1 MTKDQQDYY
10 NIPIKYRRMENLHI
24 VFWIFKD
31 IGWCMGFT
39 LLGITMIVP
48 TLIIS
53 IIIAWRTRQIVSEL
67 CHNIAITVWISA
79 NSFWMCTEFFKVDH
93 VPIGYGLTVK
103 HLAMIPFLIGMF
115 ILGYGFT
122 VKHLAMIPFL
132 IGMLILAYY
141 YIWYKPRHKGIL

>member
-48 TLIIS
+48 TLLIS
-53 IIIAWRTRQIVSEL
+53 IIIAWRTRTIVSEL

-79 NSFWMCTEFFKVDH
+79 NSFWMCTEFFGVDH
-93 VPIGYGLTVK
+93 LIVYGNITMK
-103 HLAMIPFLIGMF
+103 HLAMIPFVTGIL
-115 ILGYGFT
+115 ILGYYY
-122 VKHLAMIPFL
+122 L
-132 IGMLILAYY
+132 IH
-141 YIWYKPRHKGIL
+141 KPSHKEENSTL

>member
-1 MTKDQQDYY
+1 MNQDQQDYY

-48 TLIIS
+48 TLLIS
-53 IIIAWRTRQIVSEL
+53 IIIAWRTRTIVSEL
-67 CHNIAITVWISA
+67 CHNLAITVWISA
-79 NSFWMCTEFFKVDH
+79 NSFWMCTEFFGVDH
-93 VPIGYGLTVK
+93 VEI
-103 HLAMIPFLIGMF
+103 
-115 ILGYGFT
+115 GYGFT

>member
-48 TLIIS
+48 TLLIS

-79 NSFWMCTEFFKVDH
+79 NSFWMCTEFFGVDH
-93 VPIGYGLTVK
+93 ISIG
-103 HLAMIPFLIGMF
+103 H
-115 ILGYGFT
+115 GFT

>member
-1 MTKDQQDYY
+1 MNEDEKKLY
-10 NIPIKYRRMENLHI
+10 NIPIAYRKMENLHM

-31 IGWCMGFT
+31 IAWCMGFT
-39 LLGITMIVP
+39 LLGITMIIP

-53 IIIAWRTRQIVSEL
+53 SVIAWRNRNIVSEL

-93 VPIGYGLTVK
+93 LPIGYGFTVK

-115 ILGYGFT
+115 ILGY
-122 VKHLAMIPFL
+122 
-132 IGMLILAYY
+132 Y
-141 YIWYKPRHKGIL
+141 YIWYKPRHKGVL

>member
-1 MTKDQQDYY
+1 MTEEQQDYY

-48 TLIIS
+48 TLLIS
-53 IIIAWRTRQIVSEL
+53 IIIAWRTRTIVSEL
-67 CHNIAITVWISA
+67 CHNLAITVWISA
-79 NSFWMCTEFFKVDH
+79 NSFWMCTEFFGVDH
-93 VPIGYGLTVK
+93 I
-103 HLAMIPFLIGMF
+103 AI
-115 ILGYGFT
+115 GYGFT

>member
-1 MTKDQQDYY
+1 MNQDQQDYY

-48 TLIIS
+48 TLLIS
-53 IIIAWRTRQIVSEL
+53 IIIAWRTRTIVSEL
-67 CHNIAITVWISA
+67 CHNLAITVWISA
-79 NSFWMCTEFFKVDH
+79 NSFWMCTEFFGVDH
-93 VPIGYGLTVK
+93 
-103 HLAMIPFLIGMF
+103 LAI
-115 ILGYGFT
+115 GYGFT

>member
-1 MTKDQQDYY
+1 MTEEQQDYY

-31 IGWCMGFT
+31 IGWCMGFS

-48 TLIIS
+48 TIIIS

-67 CHNIAITVWISA
+67 CHNLAITVWISA
-79 NSFWMCTEFFKVDH
+79 NSFWMCTEFFGVDH
-93 VPIGYGLTVK
+93 VEIGN
-103 HLAMIPFLIGMF
+103 
-115 ILGYGFT
+115 GFT

>member
-1 MTKDQQDYY
+1 MTEEQQDYY

-31 IGWCMGFT
+31 IGWCMGFS

-48 TLIIS
+48 TIIIS

-67 CHNIAITVWISA
+67 CHNLAITVWISA
-79 NSFWMCTEFFKVDH
+79 NSFWMCTEFFGVDH
-93 VPIGYGLTVK
+93 VEIGN
-103 HLAMIPFLIGMF
+103 
-115 ILGYGFT
+115 GFT

-141 YIWYKPRHKGIL
+141 YIWYKPRHKGVI

>member
-1 MTKDQQDYY
+1 MKPTNSNQTEYK
-10 NIPIKYRRMENLHI
+10 IPLKYRKMENLHI

-48 TLIIS
+48 TLLIS

-67 CHNIAITVWISA
+67 CHNLAITVWISA
-79 NSFWMCTEFFKVDH
+79 NSFWMCTEFFGVDH
-93 VPIGYGLTVK
+93 
-103 HLAMIPFLIGMF
+103 LAI
-115 ILGYGFT
+115 GYGFT

>member
-10 NIPIKYRRMENLHI
+10 NIPIQYRRMENLHI

-48 TLIIS
+48 TLLIS
-53 IIIAWRTRQIVSEL
+53 IIIAWRTRTIVSEL
-67 CHNIAITVWISA
+67 CHNLAITVWISA
-79 NSFWMCTEFFKVDH
+79 NSFWMCTEFFGVDH
-93 VPIGYGLTVK
+93 
-103 HLAMIPFLIGMF
+103 LAI
-115 ILGYGFT
+115 GYGFT

>member
-1 MTKDQQDYY
+1 MNQDQQDYY
-10 NIPIKYRRMENLHI
+10 NIPIQYRRMENLHI

-48 TLIIS
+48 TLLIS
-53 IIIAWRTRQIVSEL
+53 IIIAWRTRTIVSEL
-67 CHNIAITVWISA
+67 CHNLAITVWISA
-79 NSFWMCTEFFKVDH
+79 NSFWMCTEFFGVDH
-93 VPIGYGLTVK
+93 
-103 HLAMIPFLIGMF
+103 LAI
-115 ILGYGFT
+115 GYGFT

>member
-1 MTKDQQDYY
+1 MTEEQQDYY

-31 IGWCMGFT
+31 IGWCMGFS

-48 TLIIS
+48 TIIIS

-67 CHNIAITVWISA
+67 CHNLAITVWISA
-79 NSFWMCTEFFKVDH
+79 NSFWMCTEFFGVDH
-93 VPIGYGLTVK
+93 VEIGN
-103 HLAMIPFLIGMF
+103 
-115 ILGYGFT
+115 GFT

-141 YIWYKPRHKGIL
+141 YIWFKPRHKGIL

>member
-48 TLIIS
+48 TLLIS
-53 IIIAWRTRQIVSEL
+53 IIIAWRTRTIVSEL
-67 CHNIAITVWISA
+67 CHNLAITVWISA
-79 NSFWMCTEFFKVDH
+79 NSFWMCTEFFGVDH
-93 VPIGYGLTVK
+93 
-103 HLAMIPFLIGMF
+103 LAI
-115 ILGYGFT
+115 GYGFT

-132 IGMLILAYY
+132 IGMLILTYY

>member
-1 MTKDQQDYY
+1 MTQEQQDYY

-48 TLIIS
+48 TLLIS
-53 IIIAWRTRQIVSEL
+53 IIIAWRTRTIVSEL

-79 NSFWMCTEFFKVDH
+79 NSFWMCTEFFGVDH
-93 VPIGYGLTVK
+93 
-103 HLAMIPFLIGMF
+103 LAI
-115 ILGYGFT
+115 GYGFT

>member
-39 LLGITMIVP
+39 LLGITMI
-48 TLIIS
+48 
-53 IIIAWRTRQIVSEL
+53 
-67 CHNIAITVWISA
+67 TVWISA
-79 NSFWMCTEFFKVDH
+79 NSFWMCTEFFGVDH
-93 VPIGYGLTVK
+93 IS
-103 HLAMIPFLIGMF
+103 I
-115 ILGYGFT
+115 GYGFT

>member
-1 MTKDQQDYY
+1 
-10 NIPIKYRRMENLHI
+10 MENLHI

-39 LLGITMIVP
+39 LLGVTMIVP
-48 TLIIS
+48 TLLIS

-67 CHNIAITVWISA
+67 CHNLAITVWISA
-79 NSFWMCTEFFKVDH
+79 NSFWMCTEFFGVDH
-93 VPIGYGLTVK
+93 
-103 HLAMIPFLIGMF
+103 LAI
-115 ILGYGFT
+115 GYGFT

>member
-1 MTKDQQDYY
+1 MTGDQKDDY
-10 NIPIKYRRMENLHI
+10 NIPIQYRKMENLHI

-39 LLGITMIVP
+39 LLGITMIIP

-79 NSFWMCTEFFKVDH
+79 NSFWMCTEFFKVDN
-93 VPIGYGLTVK
+93 V
-103 HLAMIPFLIGMF
+103 LI
-115 ILGYGFT
+115 GYGFT
-122 VKHLAMIPFL
+122 LKHLAMIPFL

-141 YIWYKPRHKGIL
+141 YLWYKPRHKGIL

>member
-39 LLGITMIVP
+39 LLGITMIIP
-48 TLIIS
+48 TLLIS
-53 IIIAWRTRQIVSEL
+53 IIIAWRTRTIVSEL
-67 CHNIAITVWISA
+67 CHNLAITVWISA
-79 NSFWMCTEFFKVDH
+79 NSFWMCTEFFKVDN
-93 VPIGYGLTVK
+93 V
-103 HLAMIPFLIGMF
+103 LI
-115 ILGYGFT
+115 GYGFT
-122 VKHLAMIPFL
+122 LKHLAMIPFL

-141 YIWYKPRHKGIL
+141 YLWYKPTSKR

>member
-1 MTKDQQDYY
+1 MTEEQQDYY

-31 IGWCMGFT
+31 IGWCMGFS

-48 TLIIS
+48 TIIIS

-67 CHNIAITVWISA
+67 CHNVAITVWISA
-79 NSFWMCTEFFKVDH
+79 NSFWMCTEFFGVDH
-93 VPIGYGLTVK
+93 VEIGN
-103 HLAMIPFLIGMF
+103 
-115 ILGYGFT
+115 GFT

>member
-1 MTKDQQDYY
+1 MTEDQQDYY

-31 IGWCMGFT
+31 IGWCMGFS

-48 TLIIS
+48 TIIIS

-67 CHNIAITVWISA
+67 CHNLAITVWISA
-79 NSFWMCTEFFKVDH
+79 NSFWMCTEFFGVDH
-93 VPIGYGLTVK
+93 VEIGN
-103 HLAMIPFLIGMF
+103 
-115 ILGYGFT
+115 GFT

>member
-1 MTKDQQDYY
+1 MNQDQQDYY
-10 NIPIKYRRMENLHI
+10 NIPIKYRRMENMHI

-39 LLGITMIVP
+39 LLGITMIIP

-79 NSFWMCTEFFKVDH
+79 NSFWMCTEFFKVDN
-93 VPIGYGLTVK
+93 V
-103 HLAMIPFLIGMF
+103 LI
-115 ILGYGFT
+115 GYGFT
-122 VKHLAMIPFL
+122 LKHLAMIPFL

-141 YIWYKPRHKGIL
+141 YLWYKPTSKR

>member
-39 LLGITMIVP
+39 LLGITMIIP

-79 NSFWMCTEFFKVDH
+79 NSFWMCTEFFKVDN
-93 VPIGYGLTVK
+93 V
-103 HLAMIPFLIGMF
+103 LI
-115 ILGYGFT
+115 GYGFT
-122 VKHLAMIPFL
+122 LKHLAMIPFL

-141 YIWYKPRHKGIL
+141 YLWYKPRHKGIL

>member
-67 CHNIAITVWISA
+67 CHNVAITVWISA
-79 NSFWMCTEFFKVDH
+79 NSFWMCTEFFGVDH
-93 VPIGYGLTVK
+93 ISIG
-103 HLAMIPFLIGMF
+103 H
-115 ILGYGFT
+115 GFT